1 MYYLLNWNDEYLDNI
16 IVAARET
23 KEEIREALKER
34 VLSRLVELNIAD
46 DTEEAEVMWAEN
58 GPGNN
63 GYSNDGTLSI
73 NSLGASILYGDSY
86 TDYYH
91 IVEFHTDT
99 LKAFQRA
106 ESDDYFYLI
115 GTDAMTY
122 SDGDRMFQYVP
133 AVTFDLQPDEETIVA
148 TLSAV
153 ILPEYFHP
161 DVLKYEVLYPGGM
174 EDVDPKDVTALDL
187 VREKAPLIIL
197 SHDEFTDTGD
207 AWDEMEPVQ
216 DFLNRATE
224 AFSGLNELV
233 RERMAEAFN
242 KIGTPYEAL
251 VDHILHNAPLF

>member
-23 KEEIREALKER
+23 KEEIREVLKER

-46 DTEEAEVMWAEN
+46 NTEEAEAMWAEN

-63 GYSNDGTLSI
+63 GYSNDDTLNI
-73 NSLGASILYGDSY
+73 NPLGASILYGDSY

-106 ESDDYFYLI
+106 ESDDCFYLI
-115 GTDAMTY
+115 GTDIMTY

-187 VREKAPLIIL
+187 VREKAPFIIL
-197 SHDEFTDTGD
+197 SHDEFTDTGN

-216 DFLNRATE
+216 DFLTK
-224 AFSGLNELV
+224 V
-233 RERMAEAFN
+233 RKEFPKIDETVQERMGESCN
-242 KIGTPYEAL
+242 KMGTPYEAL